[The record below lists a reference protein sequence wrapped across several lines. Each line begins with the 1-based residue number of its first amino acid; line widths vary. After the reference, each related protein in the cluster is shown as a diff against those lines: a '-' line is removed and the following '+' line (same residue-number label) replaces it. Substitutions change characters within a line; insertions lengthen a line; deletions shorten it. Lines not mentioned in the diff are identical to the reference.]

1 MGDTHESQLLVRLLT
16 QHHQALFRYVHALLG
31 NAEDANDVLQ
41 ETSVALF
48 SKLNQFDQSRPFLP
62 WAYRFAYLEVLKW
75 REKNANRPSTLDPDV
90 VELLARS
97 REVGDDL
104 LQRRS
109 RVLPDCFRLL
119 PEKDLVVIR
128 TRYFDRSP
136 VDDIAVKLKMS
147 RRTLFREF
155 ERIRRV
161 LMDCIESKLAS
172 EEI

>member
-1 MGDTHESQLLVRLLT
+1 MDETCESQLLVRLMT

-48 SKLNQFDQSRPFLP
+48 GKLDQFDHGRPFLP

-75 REKNANRPSTLDPDV
+75 REKNSHRPSPLDPDV
-90 VELLARS
+90 VELLAKS
-97 REVGDDL
+97 REAGDDL
-104 LQRRS
+104 LQQRTQ
-109 RVLPDCFRLL
+109 VLPDCFRLL
-119 PEKDLVVIR
+119 PEKDSMVMR
-128 TRYFDRSP
+128 ARYFDRTP
-136 VDDIAVKLKMS
+136 VDEIAVKLKMS

-161 LMDCIESKLAS
+161 LLDCIESKLTS